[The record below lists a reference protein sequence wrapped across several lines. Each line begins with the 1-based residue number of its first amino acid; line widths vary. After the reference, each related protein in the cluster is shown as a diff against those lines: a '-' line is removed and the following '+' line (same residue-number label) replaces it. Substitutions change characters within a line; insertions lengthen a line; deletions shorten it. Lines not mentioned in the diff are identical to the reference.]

1 MNPYIAFS
9 MEQRKKMVKADPS
22 RHSNIGGLAK
32 EIGAMWRELSD
43 AEKAKYGSGTRKVK
57 KAKKVAKTEK
67 VAKVEKTEKKK
78 TSKAKGGR
86 RQANPWLNFLK
97 ENFAKMKKENPEMQ
111 MTDITKKIGQMYA
124 AQK

>member
-43 AEKAKYGSGTRKVK
+43 AEKAKYGGKSGTRKVK
-57 KAKKVAKTEK
+57 KTKKVE
-67 VAKVEKTEKKK
+67 KVEKTEKKEKKK
-78 TSKAKGGR
+78 TSKAKGGMR
-86 RQANPWLNFLK
+86 KSNPWLNFLK
-97 ENFAKMKKENPEMQ
+97 ENYPKIKKENPELG
-111 MTDITKKIGQMYA
+111 MTDITKKIGQMYS

>member
-57 KAKKVAKTEK
+57 KVEKVAK

-86 RQANPWLNFLK
+86 RQANPWLSFLK
-97 ENFAKMKKENPEMQ
+97 ENFAKIKKENPSMALP
-111 MTDITKKIGQMYA
+111 DITKKIGQMYA

>member
-1 MNPYIAFS
+1 

-43 AEKAKYGSGTRKVK
+43 AEKAKYGKSGTRKVK
-57 KAKKVAKTEK
+57 KAKKAKVEETE
-67 VAKVEKTEKKK
+67 KVEKTEKKK

-97 ENFAKMKKENPEMQ
+97 ENFAKIKKENPKLG
-111 MTDITKKIGQMYA
+111 MTDITKKIGQMYS

>member
-43 AEKAKYGSGTRKVK
+43 AEKAKYGKSGTRKVK
-57 KAKKVAKTEK
+57 KAKKVEK
-67 VAKVEKTEKKK
+67 VANVEKTEKKK

-97 ENFAKMKKENPEMQ
+97 ENFAKIKKENPEMQ